1 MSLVPEENI
10 KKRWEALDRKREL
23 YLDRARACAAVTIP
37 TLLLPENYDEQEPMI
52 QQYSSVASR
61 GVTSLSSKILSAL
74 IPLNDTAFFKLG
86 LNNGRTP
93 EHSVNEYLEVLS
105 QQIYRKLLNRNMRDA
120 IYLAL
125 QHLVVTGNC
134 LIIMDND
141 FSFRVIPLDQFV
153 VRRNVQGDVKELIYV
168 EYLSKPNEEKVDEA
182 RRFQHGE
189 NDQDGYD
196 TVYIR
201 ICLQDDGQWHME
213 KELNEEIIDSGFFE
227 VSPFIVLRW
236 TGVANE
242 DYGRSHVED
251 LYGDIVTLEA
261 YSRSMVQGMAA
272 GSTFFMGV
280 DPAGLSELDDLS
292 SAQNGDWV
300 AARQQ
305 DVFVISP
312 SSTMNAQVQV
322 SSSAVE
328 TMRREVGAGFLMQS
342 ATMPKGERV
351 TATAIRA
358 IGNELEGILGGTF
371 SAIARELM
379 EPLVRRTILLMI
391 NNDEIDERMRE
402 QFDEEQG
409 LLAIE
414 IITGLQALS
423 REGDLTK
430 LMQLGEMVRNL
441 PETGMKMFKWDA
453 FSRAVVLSL
462 GFDPKLWVKSE
473 EEVMEEQRA
482 MQQEKQSAEQ
492 QAQMQQ
498 ILAQQAAGVAGD
510 AARRDIQETGGQ
522 NIPPEAIQQ
531 AMQMFGV
538 GGQQ

>member
-1 MSLVPEENI
+1 MAHVPEENI
-10 KKRWEALDRKREL
+10 KQRWEALDRKREL
-23 YLDRARACAAVTIP
+23 YLDRARACSAVTIP

-74 IPLNDTAFFKLG
+74 IPLNDTPFFKLG
-86 LNNGRTP
+86 LKNGRTP
-93 EHSVNEYLEVLS
+93 EHDIAEYLEVLS
-105 QQIYRKLLNRNMRDA
+105 QQIYRKLLGKNMRDA

-125 QHLVVTGNC
+125 QHLIVTGNS

-168 EYLSKPNEEKVDEA
+168 EYLSKPNSEKVDES

-189 NDQDGYD
+189 NDQDGFD

-201 ICLQDDGQWHME
+201 ITHEEDGWFME
-213 KELNEEIIDSGFFE
+213 KELEEEIIESGYFE

-251 LYGDIVTLEA
+251 LYGDIITLEA
-261 YSRSMVQGMAA
+261 YSRSMIQGMAA
-272 GSTFFMGV
+272 ASTFFMGV

-292 SAQNGDWV
+292 AAQNGEWV
-300 AARQQ
+300 AARAQ
-305 DVFVISP
+305 DIFVISP
-312 SSTMNAQVQV
+312 SSTMNPQVQI
-322 SSSAVE
+322 SQAAVE

-342 ATMPKGERV
+342 ASMPTGERV

-371 SAIARELM
+371 SAIARDLM
-379 EPLVRRTILLMI
+379 EPLVRRTILLML
-391 NNDEIDERMRE
+391 NNNEIDERMRE
-402 QFDEEQG
+402 QFDVEEG

-430 LMQLGEMVRNL
+430 LLQLGEMVRNL
-441 PETGMKMFKWDA
+441 PEFGAQMFRWDA
-453 FSRAVVLSL
+453 FSRAVVLAL

-473 EEVMEEQRA
+473 EEV
-482 MQQEKQSAEQ
+482 QQQQQQ
-492 QAQMQQ
+492 QAKAQQQMEMQKM
-498 ILAQQAAGVAGD
+498 LAQQAAGVAAN
-510 AARRDIQETGGQ
+510 AANKDIEQTGGQ
-522 NIPPEAIQQ
+522 NIPPDAVNQ
-531 AMQMFGV
+531 AMQMFGL
-538 GGQQ
+538 GQG